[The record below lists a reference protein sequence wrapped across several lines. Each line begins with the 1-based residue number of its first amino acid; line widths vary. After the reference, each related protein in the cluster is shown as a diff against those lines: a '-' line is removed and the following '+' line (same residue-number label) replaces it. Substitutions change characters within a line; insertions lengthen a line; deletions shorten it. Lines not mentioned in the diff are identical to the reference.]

1 MKPKF
6 TIWLLI
12 LLLAAGIPSVS
23 CGQSPRNADERLF
36 LEMQGWRNASNEG
49 IFSLISLST
58 APVAA
63 GIPALMGL
71 MAYQQKDSVRFRKS
85 LAVAGAAVLGFGF
98 SQLLKPLIA
107 RPRPDQYFISMHPAG
122 LATRTWSM
130 PSSNS
135 STAFATATALCL
147 EYPDWKVI
155 TPSLLWA
162 GSVGVSRIVL
172 GHHYPGDVLAGAALG
187 AASAWLS
194 HKINRKWAGQKA
206 RKKTKPS
213 LVWIDFLLHHQPAT
227 ADFTRPVFENQLV
240 KPGLVTAG
248 WYALLRSDGFGENE
262 SSQTIND

>member
-1 MKPKF
+1 MKPNF
-6 TIWLLI
+6 SIRFLI
-12 LLLAAGIPSVS
+12 LLLAAEIPFFS

-58 APVAA
+58 APIAG

-85 LAVAGAAVLGFGF
+85 LAIAGAAVLGFGF
-98 SQLLKPLIA
+98 SQLLKPMIA
-107 RPRPDQYFISMHPAG
+107 RPRPEQYFNTIYPEGPA
-122 LATRTWSM
+122 TKTWSM

-135 STAFATATALCL
+135 STAFATATALCM
-147 EYPDWKVI
+147 EFPDWKVI

-172 GHHYPGDVLAGAALG
+172 GQHYPGDVLTGAALG

-194 HKINRKWAGQKA
+194 HKINHKWAGQKA
-206 RKKTKPS
+206 RKKTKPEPR
-213 LVWIDFLLHHQPAT
+213 LD
-227 ADFTRPVFENQLV
+227 
-240 KPGLVTAG
+240 
-248 WYALLRSDGFGENE
+248 
-262 SSQTIND
+262 